1 MCLSI
6 MRWLYVLATLKQHL
20 SKISTSIHETVEQD
34 WGWVEK
40 KNVALKWSVYII
52 VDGTTYRTPIAISPQ

>member
-40 KNVALKWSVYII
+40 KNVAFII